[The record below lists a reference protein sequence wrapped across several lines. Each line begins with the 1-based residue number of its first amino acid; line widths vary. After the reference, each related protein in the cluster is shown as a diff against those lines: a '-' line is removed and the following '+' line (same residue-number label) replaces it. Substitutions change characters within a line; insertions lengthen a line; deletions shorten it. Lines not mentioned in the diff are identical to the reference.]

1 MKKQF
6 SILSIDKGN
15 LTENPNV
22 QDLNLKVQVDEN
34 IRFFSV
40 QISEDSKFGF
50 EGGTLSISK
59 ELEKITWEYSINTRD
74 FHILIFDF
82 NEGKEID
89 FPVEF
94 KCWECPPGFEREAE

>member
-34 IRFFSV
+34 IRFF
-40 QISEDSKFGF
+40 QYKY
-50 EGGTLSISK
+50 L
-59 ELEKITWEYSINTRD
+59 KIQNLGS
-74 FHILIFDF
+74 
-82 NEGKEID
+82 
-89 FPVEF
+89 
-94 KCWECPPGFEREAE
+94 REVHFQFLKS

>member
-59 ELEKITWEYSINTRD
+59 ELRKNNLGI
-74 FHILIFDF
+74 FHQHKRFSHF
-82 NEGKEID
+82 NI
-89 FPVEF
+89 
-94 KCWECPPGFEREAE
+94 